1 MSWSPLCPDRFQ
13 CSQCFHEWSSAKV
26 HILFHMCHCQGWG
39 TVLMR
44 IFRQKCRHCPNP
56 RLEDP
61 DFSLETLEMILHNLV
76 IKILQYFYN
85 KPVQPSDLLE
95 IVVDT
100 PVTGPHDSAHCEAC
114 QLGICNRSW
123 RALAPDAWKPLMDED
138 KATMHSTESWLGWAA
153 GVWKSLANVREARTH
168 RTEPQSSLES
178 SLGSD
183 DCEPLTGV
191 GKARTHRAEL
201 QSSLESSLGSDDWK
215 SLTGVG
221 KARTPHTELQ
231 SALESFL
238 GSDDCEPL
246 TGVGKARTHC
256 TGLQPAPARVAG
268 NASVSRTSQTL
279 KHQGLRPHAAA
290 THHPSPSNS
299 SFPWKRCFCIGSS
312 LLCVLALIIFV
323 VLYLTV
329 M

>member
-13 CSQCFHEWSSAKV
+13 CSQCFHNWSSAKV
-26 HILFHMCHCQGWG
+26 HILFHMCQCQGWG
-39 TVLMR
+39 MVWMR

-61 DFSLETLEMILHNLV
+61 EFSLETVEMILHNLV

-114 QLGICNRSW
+114 QLGICNRSQ
-123 RALAPDAWKPLMDED
+123 RAPALDAWKPLTDED
-138 KATMHSTESWLGWAA
+138 KARMHSTESWLAWAS
-153 GVWKSLANVREARTH
+153 GVWKSLANVGEARTH
-168 RTEPQSSLES
+168 RTESQSSLES

-191 GKARTHRAEL
+191 GKARTHR
-201 QSSLESSLGSDDWK
+201 
-215 SLTGVG
+215 
-221 KARTPHTELQ
+221 TEL
-231 SALESFL
+231 
-238 GSDDCEPL
+238 P
-246 TGVGKARTHC
+246 
-256 TGLQPAPARVAG
+256 PAPARVAW
-268 NASVSRTSQTL
+268 NTNVSRTSQTL
-279 KHQGLRPHAAA
+279 KHQGLRLHAASA
-290 THHPSPSNS
+290 HHPSPPSSN
-299 SFPWKRCFCIGSS
+299 FPWKRCFCIGSS

-323 VLYLTV
+323 VLYLT
-329 M
+329 MM